1 MDLIEHLQT
10 DESDVS
16 DKDIYLI
23 NSIFTHKK
31 TQNSYNIKKVIVAS
45 LLFIILSLPRLD
57 ELIETV
63 AKTSN
68 IYIKLSIK
76 TVLFF
81 SFYFCLI
88 NYLVI

>member
-57 ELIETV
+57 ELIETTT
-63 AKTSN
+63 KK
-68 IYIKLSIK
+68 IMDYIDFAI
-76 TVLFF
+76 F
-81 SFYFCLI
+81 
-88 NYLVI
+88 